1 MSGLSSVNREGYS
14 KYERMSTE
22 SLAELLRL
30 DIQASEEDALDMEAI
45 LYIMEVIEKREKDHP
60 SGLYP
65 IPNVDAA
72 WETFQTKYR
81 PYLTDGRPLYDFDG
95 GDMDEPE
102 QDSTPPPKEG
112 GGRGL
117 RWLGRMFILAAALVI
132 ILTISAY
139 AAGYDLWGAIAQWGH
154 DTFTFASE
162 SDPSTT
168 GNIDKSVPSNRVEY
182 DSLQEALD
190 AYGITTPL
198 APTWIPDGFSLEEVV
213 VAESSL
219 DGSISFQAFYID
231 EDKYLSIYVLAL
243 RDNIRTNHSM
253 WEKDDA
259 HTVEIEIG
267 GTTFYLMEND
277 ENPVLVWQNGLF
289 ESCIYGDVS
298 SEVLIS
304 IAKSIYERS

>member
-95 GDMDEPE
+95 DDMDEPE

-162 SDPSTT
+162 SDPATE
-168 GNIDKSVPSNRVEY
+168 NVDKSFPSNQAEY
-182 DSLQEALD
+182 SSLQEALD
-190 AYGITTPL
+190 AYGVTTPL
-198 APTWIPDGFSLEEVV
+198 APTWIPDGFSLDEVV
-213 VAESSL
+213 VAEGSL
-219 DGSISFQAFYID
+219 DGSMRFQAFYVN
-231 EDKYLSIYVLAL
+231 EDKYLSIYVLTMH
-243 RDNIRTNHSM
+243 DNAGIDHSM
-253 WEKDDA
+253 WEKDNA
-259 HTVEIEIG
+259 HAIEIEIS
-267 GTTFYLMEND
+267 GTTFYLIEND
-277 ENPVLVWQNGLF
+277 EDPVLVWQDGSF
-289 ESCIYGDVS
+289 EGCIYGDVT
-298 SEVLIS
+298 SEILIS
-304 IAKSIYERS
+304 MAKSIYKRL